1 MSALTFRADRSQTSR
16 FPRSEIADVR
26 HIGGCARTR
35 RRTKPSFSHVRWHQ
49 YLLMLISADGSSVIR
64 TVLGVET
71 IRDGGSLA
79 AKFLDEHGSKWIL
92 FLKVDLAQHDSRADR
107 RGFKEP
113 VLIDADPAK
122 RPMDTEDRI
131 YSELS
136 GPAYQLTWEDAQAL
150 VAQIAKLPTELT
162 EWATRSFDD
171 LRSAVDSR
179 GDPGL
184 AVQS

>member
-1 MSALTFRADRSQTSR
+1 MQMA
-16 FPRSEIADVR
+16 PIV
-26 HIGGCARTR
+26 
-35 RRTKPSFSHVRWHQ
+35 K
-49 YLLMLISADGSSVIR
+49 

-79 AKFLDEHGSKWIL
+79 ATFLDEHGSKWIL
-92 FLKVDLAQHDSRADR
+92 FLKVDLVPHDSSVDR
-107 RGFKEP
+107 RGFKQP

-150 VAQIAKLPTELT
+150 VGQVAKLATELT
-162 EWATRSFDD
+162 EWATRSLDD
-171 LRSAVDSR
+171 LRSAIDSR

>member
-1 MSALTFRADRSQTSR
+1 MQMA
-16 FPRSEIADVR
+16 PV
-26 HIGGCARTR
+26 
-35 RRTKPSFSHVRWHQ
+35 V
-49 YLLMLISADGSSVIR
+49 R

-92 FLKVDLAQHDSRADR
+92 FLKIDLAHHDGRIER

-122 RPMDTEDRI
+122 RPMDTEDRK

-136 GPAYQLTWEDAQAL
+136 GPACQLTWEDAQAV
-150 VAQIAKLPTELT
+150 VAQIAKLPTELN
-162 EWATRSFDD
+162 EWATRSLDR
-171 LRSAVDSR
+171 LRIAVGSR
-179 GDPGL
+179 GDFPPDMARSL
-184 AVQS
+184 PAL